1 MSGVGPQA
9 DAFFMPWVSLC
20 RRFRAPAVNP
30 LFDLARHT
38 YAAWQFASASRAPR
52 KRTRPSPAVSR
63 APRAQRAP
71 RPPRPAFSAAAL
83 TRRAP
88 CSPHPQRVAV
98 NHSFLN
104 EWRQNVHLAANF
116 AFGTFQK
123 PPLIQKCS
131 KSRHS
136 FEASPLSSGNYRRKA
151 RPVHAATFQKPPL
164 IKTVTH
170 RQMPS
175 KREILRASLSFPRR
189 FSPPFF
195 KTLRSAYPI
204 TKHAK

>member
-20 RRFRAPAVNP
+20 RGFRAPAVNP

-98 NHSFLN
+98 NHSF
-104 EWRQNVHLAANF
+104 
-116 AFGTFQK
+116 
-123 PPLIQKCS
+123 
-131 KSRHS
+131 
-136 FEASPLSSGNYRRKA
+136 EASPLSSGNYRRKA